1 MNINFELKAK
11 TVDDIKMNIIKKL
24 DELDREELT
33 NLKWFLLTRKEN
45 QIRNNN
51 EKIKIKQIK
60 KTRSSS
66 QKKKILRKRNLIV
79 SPPKK
84 VKQITQL
91 VKQKNR
97 TKIKEDIEIKNESKN
112 KNIQKKRKKR
122 KKKKKNKKINK
133 SVSKKSIL
141 DNKKRNLTKKKQ
153 KINEIDEP
161 NLIILK

>member
-112 KNIQKKRKKR
+112 KNIQKKRKRSKNE
-122 KKKKKNKKINK
+122 KKNKKINK

-153 KINEIDEP
+153 KMNEIDEP

>member
-112 KNIQKKRKKR
+112 KNIQKKRKRSKNE
-122 KKKKKNKKINK
+122 KKNKKINK

>member
-66 QKKKILRKRNLIV
+66 PKKKILRKRNLIV

-112 KNIQKKRKKR
+112 KNIQKKRKRSKNE
-122 KKKKKNKKINK
+122 KKNKKINK

-153 KINEIDEP
+153 KMNEIDEP

>member
-45 QIRNNN
+45 QIKNNN

-112 KNIQKKRKKR
+112 KNIQKKRKRSKNE
-122 KKKKKNKKINK
+122 KKNKKINK

-153 KINEIDEP
+153 KMNEIDEP

>member
-66 QKKKILRKRNLIV
+66 PKKKILRKRNLIV

-112 KNIQKKRKKR
+112 KNIQKKRKRSKNE
-122 KKKKKNKKINK
+122 KKNKKINK

>member
-33 NLKWFLLTRKEN
+33 NLKWILLTRKEN

-112 KNIQKKRKKR
+112 KNIQKKRKRSKNE
-122 KKKKKNKKINK
+122 KKNKKINK